1 MFYTFNGSGSTICGE
16 EAANLPNLIR
26 EHIVMKGVFMTLSRK
41 NLLESLKGHLALLE
55 KMFPKKAAS
64 PVARRVSR
72 YVRAE
77 LAGSKR

>member
-1 MFYTFNGSGSTICGE
+1 
-16 EAANLPNLIR
+16 
-26 EHIVMKGVFMTLSRK
+26 MTLSRK